1 MFVVPLAADNVWLS
15 PPVVTD
21 IDEICAACSDASI
34 AEWTTMPAPYGRSDA
49 EQFVR
54 QTVPSG
60 WADRSPT
67 WRCANARTVP
77 CWG

>member
-1 MFVVPLAADNVWLS
+1 MFVVTLAAGNVWLS

-34 AEWTTMPAPYGRSDA
+34 AEWTTMPAPYARSDA

-60 WADRSPT
+60 WADRG
-67 WRCANARTVP
+67 AL
-77 CWG
+77 WGASLTPALCCG